1 VITADPPTSVPV
13 AEEQRVTLLELFL
26 DLVFVF
32 AITQVTAFITHDPTW
47 LRLAEG
53 MAILSL
59 LWFAWEAYAWL
70 ENTAASDEGAMRL
83 ALLVAMGAMLL
94 LSLTVPGAFGKD
106 TLTFGIAYLVLNQA

>member
-1 VITADPPTSVPV
+1 M
-13 AEEQRVTLLELFL
+13 AEEQRVTPLELFF

-32 AITQVTAFITHDPTW
+32 AITQVTTFITHDPTW

-70 ENTAASDEGAMRL
+70 ENTAARRRAAVL
-83 ALLVAMGAMLL
+83 AWRQ
-94 LSLTVPGAFGKD
+94 T
-106 TLTFGIAYLVLNQA
+106 